1 MLASDCFSVSLF
13 DSGGDGLSFWNNP
26 SQGNGYFRI
35 LNANNGIAEMSFNPD
50 FGDNIY
56 QQFTTGFTLPVL
68 ELNEPIRAFNIYP
81 NPASDIINT
90 EFSMPL
96 NSQVKIQ
103 LVNMLGEIVLSREV
117 MVTQSLEKYSLDV
130 TTVENGIYYV
140 LAESR
145 SFKETRKVVIAR

>member
-35 LNANNGIAEMSFNPD
+35 LNANTGIAEMSFNPD

-90 EFSMPL
+90 EFSMFL
-96 NSQVKIQ
+96 NSTVKIH
-103 LVNMLGEIVLSREV
+103 LVNMLGEVVLSRV
-117 MVTQSLEKYSLDV
+117 VKATQTLDKYSLDV
-130 TTVENGIYYV
+130 TAIDNGIYYV
-140 LAESR
+140 VAESGF
-145 SFKETRKVVIAR
+145 FKEVRKIVIAK